1 MVGPK
6 YTYPNGN
13 SVTVAGNLGV
23 GGAGAGVGV
32 GVNIKFWP
40 SKWMT

>member
-13 SVTVAGNLGV
+13 SVTVSGNPGV
-23 GGAGAGVGV
+23 GGGGARV
-32 GVNIKFWP
+32 
-40 SKWMT
+40 